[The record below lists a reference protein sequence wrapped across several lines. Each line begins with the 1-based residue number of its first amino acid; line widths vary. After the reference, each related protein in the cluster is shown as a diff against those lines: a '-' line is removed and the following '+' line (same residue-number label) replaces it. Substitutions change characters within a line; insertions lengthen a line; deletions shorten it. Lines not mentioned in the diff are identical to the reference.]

1 MLVVG
6 EHAGSHIAGFS
17 MQFQSEFVKLL
28 SRRFGT
34 KRVRANTVYQEYIQD
49 KSHLHMNATRW
60 VTLTAFCHHLG
71 RSGIAH
77 VDETEKGLFVAWID
91 NSPKALAKQQAAA
104 SKERSTMSDEQRERL
119 LIAEQIER
127 AKEENGS
134 DDDDDETKP
143 RVEEGL
149 KRDEVEGGKV
159 VLSFSK
165 PKASGSGSPLTESS
179 KTPPSSGEENQ
190 AEASTSETTASSSAS
205 QSTATAASATTPAVK
220 VGFNAFKA
228 SSSSALKPT
237 GVNPLVKNVFKMGSL
252 SKSNGASAASSSS
265 SSKST
270 EKRKGPMSAAEQ
282 LIAEDQQ
289 RKRRKMERDAVRP

>member
-1 MLVVG
+1 
-6 EHAGSHIAGFS
+6 
-17 MQFQSEFVKLL
+17 
-28 SRRFGT
+28 
-34 KRVRANTVYQEYIQD
+34 
-49 KSHLHMNATRW
+49 
-60 VTLTAFCHHLG
+60 
-71 RSGIAH
+71 
-77 VDETEKGLFVAWID
+77 VDETEKGLFIAWID

-134 DDDDDETKP
+134 DDDETKL

-165 PKASGSGSPLTESS
+165 PKASGSGSPLAESS

-190 AEASTSETTASSSAS
+190 AEISTSEITVSTSAS
-205 QSTATAASATTPAVK
+205 QSTTTVAPATTPAVK
-220 VGFNAFKA
+220 VGFNAFKT

-237 GVNPLVKNVFKMGSL
+237 GVNPLVKNVFKMGSV

-270 EKRKGPMSAAEQ
+270 EKRKGPISAAEQ

-289 RKRRKMERDAVRP
+289 RKRRKMERDAVRA